1 MIDVHCHL
9 LPGID
14 DGPPTLDAA
23 LDQARAHVAAGVT
36 EVVCT
41 PHVSHAHRN
50 TGAQIGEAVEALRV
64 ALDEAGIALR
74 IRAGAEVSLSR
85 AIELDDAELGA
96 LHLGDGPWLLLEP
109 PLGSEVPRLEQM
121 VAGIQ
126 SRGHRV
132 LVAHPERCSAFHRD
146 PKLLGALIRG
156 GATAQITAG
165 SLSGQFGKT
174 VQKLAAGMV
183 AEGLVH
189 VIASDAHDAVRRP
202 PGLAG
207 PLDEAGLAGLT
218 DWACQD
224 VPAALLAGGEL
235 PPRPEGVGRSVKRRG
250 LFRRG

>member
-14 DGPPTLDAA
+14 DGPPTLDDA
-23 LDQARAHVAAGVT
+23 LEQARAHVAAGVT
-36 EVVCT
+36 DVVCT
-41 PHVSHAHRN
+41 PHVSHGHRN
-50 TGAQIGEAVEALRV
+50 TGASIAEATAALQS
-64 ALDEAGIALR
+64 ALDDAGIALR
-74 IRAGAEVSLSR
+74 LHAGAEVSLSR

-96 LHLGDGPWLLLEP
+96 LHLAGGPWLLLEP
-109 PLGSEVPRLEQM
+109 PLGTEVPRLEQM

-146 PKLLGALIRG
+146 PKLLAALVRG
-156 GATAQITAG
+156 GATAQVTAG
-165 SLSGQFGKT
+165 SLSGQFGRT
-174 VQKLAAGMV
+174 VQKVASGMV
-183 AEGLVH
+183 DDGLVH

-207 PLDEAGLAGLT
+207 PLHEAGLDGLT
-218 DWACQD
+218 DWACQQ
-224 VPAALLAGGEL
+224 VPAALLAGAEL
-235 PPRPEGVGRSVKRRG
+235 PARPEDAGRPAKRRG